1 MRKTDNEIGSR
12 KETKRRDLQG
22 NCCRCPALQSE
33 GLGEPQRA
41 GLAMLRCKPDHH
53 QLEREDAR
61 WQKEA
66 TAILSKVGKKGKRE
80 KKRQQ
85 LDLNRVAR
93 AAGQSQSTE
102 VLLLLLRED
111 YEQQSLGLSKG
122 V

>member
-12 KETKRRDLQG
+12 KETKRDLQG
-22 NCCRCPALQSE
+22 NCCRCPVLQSE

-41 GLAMLRCKPDHH
+41 GPAVLRCKPEHH

-66 TAILSKVGKKGKRE
+66 TAILSKVGKKRKRE

-85 LDLNRVAR
+85 LDLNRVVR

-102 VLLLLLRED
+102 VL
-111 YEQQSLGLSKG
+111 
-122 V
+122 